1 MKLKNLIKSTIS
13 VILVCAM
20 VTTIFSASVPTDSV
34 GGKLSYN
41 DISEN
46 DWFYEN
52 VKFVT
57 EQGIMNGVAEKRFSP
72 LGKLSRAM
80 SVTIL
85 YRMAGEPEISDS
97 HSFTDVESGEWYS
110 DAVAWAYTERITTG
124 KTKTSFAP
132 HDDVSRAEFATFL
145 YRYAEINKL
154 GFPETRDG
162 NVADKKK
169 IPYYAESAVTAMYHS
184 EIINGRSGNVFDP
197 HSPITRCEAAAIINR
212 FSTITMT
219 YTVIGFIGNSIT
231 SMGNVPV
238 HFRVLAADMPI
249 KVMNYSVYGSTL
261 SYHCDLFYQDEDERE
276 DAQRCD
282 IYILQDGA
290 GTLPEIGYNQ
300 KILDLIES
308 DPDYQGDLQYYFY
321 SGYNIVDEIKDILG
335 KDKAYYAF
343 TASDYVAKF
352 DEMDTEILLG
362 IKKVYAEDYDLPLT
376 YVPEISEFNS
386 DLGLSKYDTFFD
398 GLHPTTL
405 MGYCI
410 ALTLFCDIYDV
421 SPMEQNNGNLNPND
435 IPGET
440 EAEKAAFMAELKK
453 TIADILTVQDIS
465 E

>member
-1 MKLKNLIKSTIS
+1 M
-13 VILVCAM
+13 A
-20 VTTIFSASVPTDSV
+20 TTILSTAVFTITV
-34 GGKLSYN
+34 GGLPAYS
-41 DISEN
+41 DVAES

-57 EQGIMNGVAEKRFSP
+57 EQGLMNGVADKSFSP

-85 YRMAGEPEISDS
+85 YRMAGEPEISS
-97 HSFTDVESGEWYS
+97 THGFTDVESGKWYS
-110 DAVAWAYTERITTG
+110 DAVAWAYAKRITTG
-124 KTKTSFAP
+124 KSNISFAP

-162 NVADKKK
+162 NVADARA
-169 IPYYAESAVTAMYHS
+169 IPYYAESAVTAMYQS
-184 EIINGRSGNVFDP
+184 EIINGRAGNVFDP
-197 HSPITRCEAAAIINR
+197 HSPITRSEAAAIINR
-212 FSTITMT
+212 FSTITKT

-238 HFRVLAADMPI
+238 HFRVLASDMPI
-249 KVMNYSVYGSTL
+249 KVMNYSVFGASL
-261 SYHCDLFYQDEDERE
+261 SYHCDLFYQDDEDRE
-276 DAQRCD
+276 DAQLCD
-282 IYILQDGA
+282 VYVLQDGG
-290 GTLPEIGYNQ
+290 GTFPEIGYNQ

-308 DPDYQGDLQYYFY
+308 KPDYYGDYQYYFY

-335 KDKAYYAF
+335 KDKTYYAF

-352 DEMDTEILLG
+352 DEMDTDILLG
-362 IKKVYAEDYDLPLT
+362 IKKVYTEDYDLPLT
-376 YVPEISEFNS
+376 YVPNISEFNS
-386 DLGLSKYDTFFD
+386 DLGLSEYDIFLD

-421 SPMEQNNGNLNPND
+421 SPMEQNNGNLKPDD

-440 EAEKAAFMAELKK
+440 QAEKDAFMAELKM
-453 TIADILTVQDIS
+453 TIADILNIQDIS
-465 E
+465 K